1 MVSKVV
7 LKKYFGTDGIRGKVG
22 SSVITPDFVLKLGNA
37 AGRVL
42 TKHSEFRTPITIILG
57 KDTRISGYMLEAAL
71 QAGLTS
77 AGVHVL
83 LTGPLPTPGIA
94 YLTKALRLNGGVM
107 LSASH
112 NPYFDNG
119 IKFFTQE
126 GLKLS
131 DEMEL
136 EIEEALQ
143 KPLSFVSSAQFGRA
157 KRIEGSAERYIEF
170 CKSTFPSHLD
180 LYGLKIVV
188 DTAHGAGY
196 HVAPS
201 VFHELGAHVIS
212 IGNAPTGFNI
222 NDKVGATDI
231 RTLQLSVLQNKADYG
246 VAIDGDGDRVVLVD
260 RQGTIYNGDALIY
273 IIAKARYLKGN
284 LKNNGVVGT
293 LMTNMGMVQ
302 GLSELGIS
310 FERAQVGDR
319 YVLEK
324 LLEKN
329 WQVGGEASGHILCL
343 DKHNTG
349 DGIISALQVFASLS
363 FLRQDIASVQ
373 KDWRP
378 YPQVI
383 KNVCLSAKS
392 KNKDQWKELSKKAV
406 AIVEK
411 ELSGGNGRLVIRASG
426 TEPVVR
432 IMVEAKRMEQAES
445 LATIIADAMT

>member
-1 MVSKVV
+1 MI

-42 TKHSEFRTPITIILG
+42 TRYSEFRTHITIILG

-119 IKFFTQE
+119 IKFFTQD

-131 DEMEL
+131 DEIEL

-143 KPLSFVSSAQFGRA
+143 KPLSFVPSAQFGRA

-188 DTAHGAGY
+188 DTANGAGY

-201 VFHELGAHVIS
+201 VFHELGAQVIS
-212 IGNAPTGFNI
+212 IGNEPTG
-222 NDKVGATDI
+222 
-231 RTLQLSVLQNKADYG
+231 
-246 VAIDGDGDRVVLVD
+246 
-260 RQGTIYNGDALIY
+260 
-273 IIAKARYLKGN
+273 
-284 LKNNGVVGT
+284 
-293 LMTNMGMVQ
+293 
-302 GLSELGIS
+302 
-310 FERAQVGDR
+310 
-319 YVLEK
+319 
-324 LLEKN
+324 
-329 WQVGGEASGHILCL
+329 
-343 DKHNTG
+343 
-349 DGIISALQVFASLS
+349 
-363 FLRQDIASVQ
+363 
-373 KDWRP
+373 
-378 YPQVI
+378 
-383 KNVCLSAKS
+383 
-392 KNKDQWKELSKKAV
+392 
-406 AIVEK
+406 
-411 ELSGGNGRLVIRASG
+411 
-426 TEPVVR
+426 
-432 IMVEAKRMEQAES
+432 
-445 LATIIADAMT
+445 